1 MQKIFDRRISSG
13 NDSLILMDTSPEPL
27 RMEID
32 RNLRRHNHLFVYLRG
47 NPCCVRVRLYVSV
60 RA

>member
-1 MQKIFDRRISSG
+1 
-13 NDSLILMDTSPEPL
+13 MDTSPEPL

-32 RNLRRHNHLFVYLRG
+32 SNLRRHNRLFVYLRG
-47 NPCCVRVRLYVSV
+47 NPCCVSLSVRLYVSV